1 MKNILKK
8 ASKFFL
14 TTLVILNSMTN
25 TLSVHA
31 QETDSNEDYSE
42 ATETITQ
49 LGTVEDVFPEAY
61 EDMYT
66 NPYARLTPGF
76 ASERL
81 ARINGMGVY
90 GYDYIRKLTVDGMSC
105 LHSR

>member
-31 QETDSNEDYSE
+31 QETDPTEDYSE

-49 LGTVEDVFPEAY
+49 LGTVEDVFPEVY
-61 EDMYT
+61 EAVSYT
-66 NPYARLTPGF
+66 HLRAHET
-76 ASERL
+76 
-81 ARINGMGVY
+81 
-90 GYDYIRKLTVDGMSC
+90 
-105 LHSR
+105 

>member
-1 MKNILKK
+1 
-8 ASKFFL
+8 
-14 TTLVILNSMTN
+14 MTN

-31 QETDSNEDYSE
+31 QETDPTEDYSE

-49 LGTVEDVFPEAY
+49 LGTVEDVFPEVY
-61 EDMYT
+61 EDMHT

-81 ARINGMGVY
+81 A
-90 GYDYIRKLTVDGMSC
+90 KLMALECMDTIMFVN
-105 LHSR
+105 

>member
-25 TLSVHA
+25 TLTVHA

-42 ATETITQ
+42 ATEIITE
-49 LGTVEDVFPEAY
+49 LGTAEKE
-61 EDMYT
+61 
-66 NPYARLTPGF
+66 
-76 ASERL
+76 
-81 ARINGMGVY
+81 
-90 GYDYIRKLTVDGMSC
+90 
-105 LHSR
+105 

>member
-42 ATETITQ
+42 ATEIITE
-49 LGTVEDVFPEAY
+49 LGTK
-61 EDMYT
+61 
-66 NPYARLTPGF
+66 
-76 ASERL
+76 
-81 ARINGMGVY
+81 
-90 GYDYIRKLTVDGMSC
+90 RKCV
-105 LHSR
+105 SRSI

>member
-1 MKNILKK
+1 MKNILKI

-25 TLSVHA
+25 TLTVHA

-49 LGTVEDVFPEAY
+49 LGTAENVFPEAY

-66 NPYARLTPGF
+66 NP
-76 ASERL
+76 
-81 ARINGMGVY
+81 
-90 GYDYIRKLTVDGMSC
+90 
-105 LHSR
+105 